1 MAKQRVNGKLW
12 VGPIVN
18 GVFQPRR
25 LARRLP
31 VGVVPRVA
39 PPPRV
44 VPKRIVPRK
53 PPIVRLPD
61 GNYIIRKKGG
71 GKDSTEAIVA
81 KSTTRLGVIKE
92 DVQLAFQG
100 RKCPQRIEFLFRWGF
115 CGPTPPAQTIINSP
129 GAIGLTSDK
138 GRFRWKLDEAG
149 LCPKMFREVRGEDF
163 PVVVRPAR
171 HEQGIHVY
179 KCDTPNQL
187 NEALRRCGAGA
198 YISKYIDKV
207 KEYRV
212 FVCQGRAGWVAEKIP
227 GANPGVSW
235 NHAQG
240 SHFENRRF
248 DAWPLRS
255 VKAAIE
261 AFNLSGLDFGAVD
274 VMEDA
279 KGKAYVLEI
288 NTAMALES
296 EYRATCTARCFD
308 YIVQHGKERLP
319 LIEKKGGYKKFIHPA
334 VCGEALQ

>member
-18 GVFQPRR
+18 GKFVPKR

-31 VGVVPRVA
+31 GGVPLRVPV
-39 PPPRV
+39 PPRE
-44 VPKRIVPRK
+44 VPKRVVKVIP
-53 PPIVRLPD
+53 RLPD
-61 GNYIIRKKGG
+61 GNYIIRKRGG
-71 GKDSTEAIVA
+71 GKESTDAITGQSLTGLRVF
-81 KSTTRLGVIKE
+81 RE
-92 DVQLAFQG
+92 DVQARLGG
-100 RKCPQRIEFLFRWGF
+100 RQTPREIGFLFRWGF
-115 CGPTPPAQTIINSP
+115 CGPTPPAKTIVNEV

-138 GRFRWKLDEAG
+138 GRFRWKLDEAK
-149 LCPKMFREVRGEDF
+149 LCPKMFKEVKGADF
-163 PVVVRPAR
+163 PVVVRPGR
-171 HEQGIHVY
+171 HEQGVHVY
-179 KCDTPNQL
+179 KCDTPVQL
-187 NEALRRCGAGA
+187 QAALRACGAGA
-198 YISKYIDKV
+198 YISSYIPKV

-212 FVCQGRAGWVAEKIP
+212 FVCQGRVGWVAEKIP

-255 VKAAIE
+255 LKASVE

-308 YIVQHGKERLP
+308 YITKNGKGKIP

-334 VCGEALQ
+334 VNGEALV